1 MLKLRAALATA
12 LCATATLTLAQSNG
26 RLIVTN
32 QADQTT
38 LIIDPNSGQ
47 TVFTIHEPV
56 SGHDTGHEVTVSK
69 DGKQAFVPIYGDTGV
84 GKHGTDGHQMLV
96 IDPATGKITNT
107 IDFGH
112 PVRPHL
118 PVLNPKDG
126 LIYVTT
132 ELDKAVTIVDP
143 RTQKIVGQISTG
155 AEQSHMLAISRD
167 GRRGYT
173 TNVAAGS
180 VSVLNLTN
188 RKLLK
193 TIPVVEPTGA
203 AVLQRIS
210 VSNDDSMIFTSD
222 QTKPQLAVIDTKSL
236 TVKKW
241 IPMPGTGYGSA
252 STPDGRWLVIA
263 LSGAHKVAVID
274 LKTLEV
280 AHTID
285 VPASPQEVLI
295 RPDGSEAYVSCGM
308 STKIAEI
315 DTQTWTVK
323 RLIQAGKMTD
333 GLAWAR

>member
-1 MLKLRAALATA
+1 MLKLRAALTIAA
-12 LCATATLTLAQSNG
+12 CATAVLTQAQTG

-47 TVFTIHEPV
+47 TLFTIHEPV
-56 SGHDTGHEVTVSK
+56 TGRDTGHEVTASK
-69 DGKQAFVPIYGDTGV
+69 DGKQAFVPIYGDSGV
-84 GKHGTDGHQMLV
+84 GRSGTDGHQMLV

-107 IDFGH
+107 IDFGY

-132 ELDKAVTIVDP
+132 ELDKSVTIVDP
-143 RTQKIVGQISTG
+143 KTEKIVGQIPTG

-167 GRRGYT
+167 GLRGYT

-180 VSVLNLTN
+180 ISVLDLPS

-193 TIPVVEPTGA
+193 VVPVVAANGS

-210 VSNDDSMIFTSD
+210 LSKDDSMLFTSD

-236 TVKKW
+236 TLKKW

-252 STPDGRWLVIA
+252 STLDGRWLLVA
-263 LSGAHKVAVID
+263 LSHANKVAVID

-280 AHTID
+280 ARTID
-285 VPASPQEVLI
+285 VPASPQEILI
-295 RPDGSEAYVSCGM
+295 RPDGSEAYVSCNASG
-308 STKIAEI
+308 KVAEI
-315 DTQTWTVK
+315 DTESWTIK
-323 RLIQAGKMTD
+323 RLIQAGKLAD
-333 GLAWAR
+333 GLAWAK